1 MLPRDYRL
9 HELNDVEFEQLCVKI
24 ASKWLGQGVTGFSR
38 GKDGG
43 RDGKFIGR
51 ANSFPSITKPHEGYF
66 TLQAKHTAAPNK
78 SCSEKDFHRILSDEH
93 EQIKRL
99 INEGLLDHY
108 IVFTNR
114 KYSGLTDEK
123 LIAKLMGLG
132 LKSAQIIGVERL
144 HQALDEFPD
153 IRDTLPN
160 RYDTSPF
167 RFNSD
172 DFIEVIEAFSAFT
185 NDGMESSFNSAFD
198 FDKIKISQKNEINGL
213 SRDFYDQVIVDTSMP
228 HFENVEQFLTN
239 PRNAQFAD
247 LYHDIADELKAK
259 ILAKRSHFTTFD
271 DVFAFLYE
279 KIQEQREALKFKRRL
294 VSILLHYM
302 YCNCDIGSKQVSS
315 ETVEC

>member
-24 ASKWLGQGVTGFSR
+24 CSKWLGQGVTGFSK

-51 ANSFPSITKPHEGYF
+51 ANSFPSETQPHEGHF

-78 SCSEKDFHRILSDEH
+78 SCSDKDFHRTLDGEH
-93 EQIKRL
+93 EQIQRL
-99 INEGLLDHY
+99 IGEGLLDHY
-108 IVFTNR
+108 IIFTNR

-123 LIAKLMGLG
+123 LVAKLLGLG

-144 HQALDEFPD
+144 HQALDEFKD

-160 RYDTSPF
+160 RYDILPF

-172 DFIEVIEAFSAFT
+172 DFIEVIQAFSAFT
-185 NDGMESSFNSAFD
+185 NDGMEKPFNSAFD
-198 FDKIKISQKNEINGL
+198 FDKIKISEKNKINGL
-213 SRDFYDQVIVDTSMP
+213 TRDFYEQVIVENSMP
-228 HFENVEQFLTN
+228 HFESVEQFLTN
-239 PRNAQFAD
+239 PRNADFAD

-259 ILAKRSHFTTFD
+259 ILAARSRFTTFD

-279 KIQEQREALKFKRRL
+279 KIQEQRAALKFKRRL

-302 YCNCDIGSKQVSS
+302 YCNCDIGSKQVSP
-315 ETVEC
+315 EVVEC